1 MEIRNLEIGFERD
14 FSFAPQVP
22 SPPYSHYRNVCCELH
37 AIFSTAADPLQD
49 CNPPQ
54 ALQLEYCHYSMELAE
69 RDTALRWV
77 AACENI
83 AKGAMWLVCN
93 VCGSYL
99 SD

>member
-1 MEIRNLEIGFERD
+1 MCVVNCTP
-14 FSFAPQVP
+14 FSVP
-22 SPPYSHYRNVCCELH
+22 L
-37 AIFSTAADPLQD
+37 ADPLLNLD
-49 CNPPQ
+49 
-54 ALQLEYCHYSMELAE
+54 MELAE